1 VEFVFVCGTDIID
14 SIRTWEF
21 GNELCEEVEFIICKR
36 INYTPLKENFPKRY
50 RILEEFIDASS
61 TKIRNR
67 IDEHLKIK
75 KKLDLG
81 ISGLTTK
88 SVIKYIVENHLYAL
102 KILESKKLNGLNGE
116 DYKD

>member
-1 VEFVFVCGTDIID
+1 
-14 SIRTWEF
+14 
-21 GNELCEEVEFIICKR
+21 L
-36 INYTPLKENFPKRY
+36 NYPIPLPENFPKNY

-67 IDEHLKIK
+67 IDEHIKLK

-88 SVIKYIVENHLYAL
+88 SVIKYIQAFKLYSL
-102 KILESKKLNGLNGE
+102 TNNDEQLNSDNGQIANRIE
-116 DYKD
+116 DFI

>member
-1 VEFVFVCGTDIID
+1 LNY
-14 SIRTWEF
+14 SPL
-21 GNELCEEVEFIICKR
+21 NESYPK
-36 INYTPLKENFPKRY
+36 NF
-50 RILEEFIDASS
+50 RILEQFIDSSS

-88 SVIKYIVENHLYAL
+88 SVIKYIQSYRLYSL
-102 KILESKKLNGLNGE
+102 QNCDEKLNIEIANGINDLNTNGNGN
-116 DYKD
+116 Y